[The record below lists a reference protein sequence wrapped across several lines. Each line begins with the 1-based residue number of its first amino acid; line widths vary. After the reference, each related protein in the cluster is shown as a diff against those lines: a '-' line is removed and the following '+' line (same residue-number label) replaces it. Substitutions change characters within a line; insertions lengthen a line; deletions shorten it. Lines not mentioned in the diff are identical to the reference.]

1 MIDKAIEF
9 ATRAHR
15 GQFRKGTRRPYIV
28 HPIEVGD
35 IVCSM
40 TTDEE
45 VISAAYLHD
54 TIEDCEGV
62 TEELIDRYGDIPR
75 KVMKLLEVATLK
87 ALAHSVYVTAVE
99 QKGEQ
104 YIFTMYEK
112 AKVRPE
118 KIPELIQQYK
128 GDLTFKPEEPPVFIY
143 EEKKKNRKAKAVDA
157 LVVVKNVLNA
167 MKALLDT

>member
-1 MIDKAIEF
+1 M
-9 ATRAHR
+9 
-15 GQFRKGTRRPYIV
+15 
-28 HPIEVGD
+28 
-35 IVCSM
+35 
-40 TTDEE
+40 
-45 VISAAYLHD
+45 
-54 TIEDCEGV
+54 

-104 YIFTMYEK
+104 YIFTMYEN
-112 AKVRPE
+112 ARVRPE

>member
-1 MIDKAIEF
+1 MF
-9 ATRAHR
+9 
-15 GQFRKGTRRPYIV
+15 
-28 HPIEVGD
+28 
-35 IVCSM
+35 M
-40 TTDEE
+40 
-45 VISAAYLHD
+45 
-54 TIEDCEGV
+54 
-62 TEELIDRYGDIPR
+62 
-75 KVMKLLEVATLK
+75 M
-87 ALAHSVYVTAVE
+87 TAVE

-167 MKALLDT
+167 MKGIA